1 MNAWAYED
9 AWMNALGLF
18 VTFVLRMNVC
28 YLHGS
33 TWILDETLD
42 ENEYMIRETLDE
54 NEYMIRETLDEN
66 TFYEICM
73 NVWSHRWM
81 YEWMN
86 PDFLY
91 DYFLDYM
98 NL

>member
-1 MNAWAYED
+1 MNAWGYED
-9 AWMNALGLF
+9 VWMNVLGLF
-18 VTFVLRMNVC
+18 VTIIFLRMNVC

-33 TWILDETLD
+33 IWIVDETLD

-54 NEYMIRETLDEN
+54 NK
-66 TFYEICM
+66 FYEICM

-86 PDFLY
+86 LDFLY
-91 DYFLDYM
+91 DFFLDDM

>member
-1 MNAWAYED
+1 
-9 AWMNALGLF
+9 MNALGLF
-18 VTFVLRMNVC
+18 VTIFFLRMNVC

-42 ENEYMIRETLDE
+42 EN
-54 NEYMIRETLDEN
+54 

-81 YEWMN
+81 YKWMN

-91 DYFLDYM
+91 DYFFRIYEFVNDF
-98 NL
+98 